1 MLLGSFGEVD
11 FLSTVHPVSS
21 ITASQC
27 QGWHR
32 WAQVSEVSHLARLW
46 RMGAQQNFGV
56 CSSEDVA
63 IQGSSHLCLR
73 KPEHFRAPKAHE
85 VVTAASSTLHTAI
98 PLHRRRKYSSK
109 TGEVQLPAV
118 IAREQRERSRLRTA
132 LTSPTLKQADMSD
145 CSGEVEAQNVRG
157 QGWRACRWRRPGSLP
172 LPLSSSFLP
181 SVCFRDNPTPTSHFL
196 EHFAPFGLLLLF
208 SRSVVSN
215 SL

>member
-1 MLLGSFGEVD
+1 MLLRSFGEVD

-85 VVTAASSTLHTAI
+85 VVIAASSTLHTAI

-109 TGEVQLPAV
+109 TGEVQPHSPHAGIL
-118 IAREQRERSRLRTA
+118 SRLETV
-132 LTSPTLKQADMSD
+132 SGH
-145 CSGEVEAQNVRG
+145 CSGAEREVKIED
-157 QGWRACRWRRPGSLP
+157 
-172 LPLSSSFLP
+172 SS
-181 SVCFRDNPTPTSHFL
+181 DKSHS
-196 EHFAPFGLLLLF
+196 ETG
-208 SRSVVSN
+208 
-215 SL
+215 

>member
-1 MLLGSFGEVD
+1 MVLEGAQRPDPRWGPLPAARGGGWRGRLRGLAPPTPGQPQHRAMLLGSFGEVD

-56 CSSEDVA
+56 CSSEDMA

-85 VVTAASSTLHTAI
+85 VVIAASSTLHTAI
-98 PLHRRRKYSSK
+98 PLHRRRKYFSK
-109 TGEVQLPAV
+109 TGEVQPHSPHAGIL
-118 IAREQRERSRLRTA
+118 SRLEIASGHCEGAEREVKIED
-132 LTSPTLKQADMSD
+132 SSD
-145 CSGEVEAQNVRG
+145 K
-157 QGWRACRWRRPGSLP
+157 
-172 LPLSSSFLP
+172 
-181 SVCFRDNPTPTSHFL
+181 SHS
-196 EHFAPFGLLLLF
+196 ETG
-208 SRSVVSN
+208 
-215 SL
+215 